1 MASSIDDDGF
11 FLAVDID
18 ATAATTTEWAS
29 EKIWG
34 GAEEED
40 GFAAQGRRR
49 RSSRK
54 ARERKG
60 VGNNGLRRA
69 CTMSLFFWLAL
80 ECVLLGA
87 AAGYRPLKDRAL
99 HFDNSLWLDEVL
111 PVREHGILLL
121 FALLY
126 LFVCLF
132 VPSVFRI
139 LRLVLHLLLFHSF
152 LH

>member
-1 MASSIDDDGF
+1 MASSIDDDAF
-11 FLAVDID
+11 FLAD
-18 ATAATTTEWAS
+18 ATAVTTTTTEWACD
-29 EKIWG
+29 KIWG
-34 GAEEED
+34 GEEEEED

-49 RSSRK
+49 RRRSSRE
-54 ARERKG
+54 ALERKG

-69 CTMSLFFWLAL
+69 CTMSLFLWLAL

-87 AAGYRPLKDRAL
+87 AAGYRPLKDRVL

-126 LFVCLF
+126 LFVCSLCF
-132 VPSVFRI
+132 
-139 LRLVLHLLLFHSF
+139 
-152 LH
+152 

>member
-1 MASSIDDDGF
+1 MASSIDDDAF
-11 FLAVDID
+11 FLAD
-18 ATAATTTEWAS
+18 ATAVTTTERACD
-29 EKIWG
+29 KIWG
-34 GAEEED
+34 GAEEEEEEEED

-49 RSSRK
+49 RRRRSSRE
-54 ARERKG
+54 ALERKG

-69 CTMSLFFWLAL
+69 CTMSLFLWLAL

-87 AAGYRPLKDRAL
+87 AAGYRPLKDRVL

-126 LFVCLF
+126 LFVCSLCF
-132 VPSVFRI
+132 
-139 LRLVLHLLLFHSF
+139 
-152 LH
+152 